1 MRQAGFTVLELLV
14 GLTLMGLLAVL
25 LATSIRSGLNVTN
38 RVEARATDTGS
49 MIAAHRGFRDL
60 VETVFPLRA
69 DDAHGANARFQGGVA
84 SLDLVGPARAEPSG
98 GSLAGLVAY
107 RLDLADNRMTL
118 VDPRGDRHLVT
129 ALPDGASLAYFGA
142 PSRNEPARWLAEW
155 KGRAEFP
162 LLVRLRVP
170 GWPDA
175 VGRPRSREAI
185 R

>member
-25 LATSIRSGLNVTN
+25 LATSLRSGLDVAG
-38 RVEARATDTGS
+38 RVEARAAGTHS
-49 MIAAHRGFRDL
+49 MVAAHRAFQDL
-60 VETVFPLRA
+60 VETAFPLRVA
-69 DDAHGANARFQGGVA
+69 DAHGANTRFHGA
-84 SLDLVGPARAEPSG
+84 PSSLDLVGPSRASQPG
-98 GSLAGLVAY
+98 GLTGY
-107 RLDLADNRMTL
+107 RLDLSDNRMTIIGA
-118 VDPRGDRHLVT
+118 RGNSRHVT
-129 ALPDGASLAYFGA
+129 ELPDGAALSYFGA
-142 PSRNEPARWLAEW
+142 PERNQPARWLADW
-155 KGRAEFP
+155 RDRPTFP